1 MYGDYI
7 VKLQKNDISPN
18 KPLPSVSDPG
28 VMENTLQL
36 ATNFNIQ
43 QQLGKC
49 IKRVIEPYGPHNKN
63 LQHTIYQ
70 VSDLTTILKK
80 LPDTSSSDNDCGC
93 VSEEDFLERCN
104 KKYHGLQDIRYITIT
119 DDQEADVYVTDISP
133 SVESCFT
140 RLNLLNILKTWS
152 GRHMMDKFPNNQCNP
167 WRYMSSNES
176 LFSIEK
182 DTLTLHYSKYG
193 KVIRVKIDNIDLP
206 YDLEHKH
213 SLKDGSVIRVEVC
226 RYDHDWEELFT
237 CRYGFLHRHV
247 IEKRETSF
255 FLKKFHDSEKELELA
270 RKSLENNLQISKKL
284 SKKFEKKKNILKT
297 CQNELESH
305 LKQFESNSQRV
316 RKNRYRVVN
325 GELKDVLCD

>member
-49 IKRVIEPYGPHNKN
+49 IKRVIEQYGPHNKN
-63 LQHTIYQ
+63 LQHTIYE

-93 VSEEDFLERCN
+93 VSEEDFWERCN
-104 KKYHGLQDIRYITIT
+104 KKYNGLQHIRYITIT

-140 RLNLLNILKTWS
+140 RLNLLNLLKTWS
-152 GRHMMDKFPNNQCNP
+152 GRRKLHFDHNE
-167 WRYMSSNES
+167 WRCMNVHES
-176 LFSIEK
+176 LF
-182 DTLTLHYSKYG
+182 TLKNDNLILCYSKYG
-193 KVIRVKIDNIDLP
+193 KNIRVNIDNIL
-206 YDLEHKH
+206 LQSALKH
-213 SLKDGSVIRVEVC
+213 SYPLHDGSIIRVEVC
-226 RYDHDWEELFT
+226 RYDDDVWEDLFT
-237 CRYGFLHRHV
+237 CRYGFLHRRV
-247 IEKRETSF
+247 KEKRQTSI
-255 FLKKFHDSEKELELA
+255 FLKKFNDAEKELELA
-270 RKSLENNLQISKKL
+270 RKSLENNLKISRNL
-284 SKKFEKKKNILKT
+284 SEKFEKKRKFFKK

-305 LKQFESNSQRV
+305 LNQFESNSNRA
-316 RKNRYRVVN
+316 RKNRYRFVN
-325 GELKDVLCD
+325 GEVNEVLCD